1 MSGRPLVI
9 FGAGTLA
16 RLAVAYFARDSS
28 YDVTAFTVHRD
39 HIATAELAGLPGVPF
54 DDLVTTYPPAECSL
68 FIAVGYTRVNHA
80 RAEIFTQVRK
90 LGYQLPT
97 IVSSRAHCWPDL
109 QIGENCFV
117 FDAVVIEP
125 GVEIGD
131 DVVVWSGSQVSHD
144 SSIGN
149 HCFLGPN
156 AVLLGDVTLGER
168 VFVGGNATVRNGVTI
183 AEDCVVGAGTVIKR
197 DTAPGAVYAAT
208 GAQATAGRHSREL
221 VDL

>member
-1 MSGRPLVI
+1 MKLHGVI
-9 FGAGTLA
+9 
-16 RLAVAYFARDSS
+16 
-28 YDVTAFTVHRD
+28 
-39 HIATAELAGLPGVPF
+39 
-54 DDLVTTYPPAECSL
+54 
-68 FIAVGYTRVNHA
+68 
-80 RAEIFTQVRK
+80 
-90 LGYQLPT
+90 
-97 IVSSRAHCWPDL
+97 
-109 QIGENCFV
+109 
-117 FDAVVIEP
+117 
-125 GVEIGD
+125 
-131 DVVVWSGSQVSHD
+131 SHD